1 MNSLNSWKFYGVFHI
16 SLFNF
21 TSVKLLNHY
30 FSSMKKYFIV
40 ILLLGAALKVSAQNE
55 LNRWS
60 IEFNGGFNKA
70 MGPLTPGYLS
80 PTLNLGHIDFG
91 ARYMINEYVGFKGNL
106 GMGNFREVKGESP
119 KFSTNYQT
127 LTIQGVANFG
137 KMLNLE
143 SISRKIGLLGHM
155 GAGGGRIDYKKT
167 AIFAGKAEFNYIL
180 TSGLTTLFFISDKMA
195 LTSDISVFVNG
206 RQTYTLDG
214 NLYNA
219 VNQPNPP
226 FNQYVHAT
234 GTWWTGTLGLNFYLG
249 KAEKHADWY
258 FANEK
263 YATKDELNEAITEIK
278 DMLKDSDGDG
288 IPDYLDK
295 EPNTPSGARVN
306 SLGITLDS
314 DGDGTPDHLDKC
326 PFQPGPSSLNGCPS
340 EVEILNEVDYLKKAI
355 NDGYVNVYFAFDS
368 SKPLGYSVS
377 AAQFVSNFLKRNP
390 GVRMEIKGYAD
401 ELGTENYNMKLS
413 EKRAK
418 AVYDLLISSG
428 VDAAR
433 LSFKGYGEDTSVDKA
448 SPEARQLARRTSFQI
463 L

>member
-1 MNSLNSWKFYGVFHI
+1 
-16 SLFNF
+16 
-21 TSVKLLNHY
+21 
-30 FSSMKKYFIV
+30 MKKHLIV
-40 ILLLGAALKVSAQNE
+40 ILLLGAALKVSAQKE
-55 LNRWS
+55 FNRWS
-60 IEFNGGFNKA
+60 IELNGGFNKA

-80 PTLNLGHIDFG
+80 PTLNLGHIDIG

-106 GMGNFREVKGESP
+106 GTGNFREAKGKSP
-119 KFSTNYQT
+119 EFTTNYQT
-127 LTIQGVANFG
+127 ITLQGVGNFG
-137 KMLNLE
+137 KMLNFE
-143 SISRKIGLLGHM
+143 SFSKKLGLIGHL
-155 GAGGGRIDYKKT
+155 GAGGGRIDYKEPAT
-167 AIFAGKAEFNYIL
+167 YSLEPEYYYLITTGL
-180 TSGLTTLFFISDKMA
+180 TSLFNLSDRVA
-195 LTSDISVFVNG
+195 LAGDISVNING

-214 NLYNA
+214 NYYNA
-219 VNQPNPP
+219 LDQPNPP
-226 FNQYVHAT
+226 SNPFVHAT
-234 GTWWTGTLGLNFYLG
+234 GTWWTGTLGMNFYLG

-258 FANEK
+258 FADEK
-263 YATKDELNEAITEIK
+263 YATKTELSEAITEIK

-295 EPNTPSGARVN
+295 EPNTSSGARVN